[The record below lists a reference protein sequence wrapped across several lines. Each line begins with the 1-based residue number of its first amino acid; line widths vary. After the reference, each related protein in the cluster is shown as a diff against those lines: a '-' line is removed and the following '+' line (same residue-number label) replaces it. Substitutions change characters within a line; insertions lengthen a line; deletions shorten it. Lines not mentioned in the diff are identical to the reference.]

1 MIALMSLYSE
11 RIKAGLRKLGMAG
24 MASISGFFIG
34 ASGVGGGALVV
45 PALLSLGTLS
55 ATEAIATSS
64 VISMVLMASS
74 SLLYAIS
81 GAVQWLYLLCMLVG
95 GYASLPLAIWV
106 QKRLSQ
112 KTLVDIVAA
121 LIVVS
126 LNGMVIQWFV

>member
-1 MIALMSLYSE
+1 
-11 RIKAGLRKLGMAG
+11 MAG

-81 GAVQWLYLLCMLVG
+81 GAVQWLIALHAGGRLRVATAGDLGTKATQSKNTGRHCGGTDCGVAQWHVDSVVCLKSLLRPNHRAKSRIRQNL
-95 GYASLPLAIWV
+95 
-106 QKRLSQ
+106 
-112 KTLVDIVAA
+112 
-121 LIVVS
+121 
-126 LNGMVIQWFV
+126 